1 MSFPIVF
8 KMSPGSMKTTVPLQ
22 VKDDGERLPPLI
34 SANYGGKAAKKK
46 WQDVEDLDPKVAVY
60 AVEAFRIF
68 IRKSLAARR
77 MADEAR
83 RAYEAAAPAAEKDVA
98 PLKAEL
104 ASLESK
110 LSGKK
115 QDPDAKRQAA
125 ELKAQLAAKEAPL
138 VAAAGTLASNIR
150 AFIASKRD
158 VDGIIEE
165 GGASLEK
172 AHRQYLGYE
181 KLHRRFTLLREEAV
195 AIDRRL
201 ASLRKGVVEEVAR
214 KAGGKVDLAVKTEA
228 ARRQKSLLHSGVD
241 LAGVS
246 QEELSFILPKGAD
259 PAALAREL
267 AKAPKSDGINAILS
281 SSDVESLRA
290 ERDRRL
296 RDSERLWRDPMVQY
310 LEQQATVR
318 EFVAALEKG
327 EEVLELP
334 YTVGKLNELR
344 EIEDRNPN
352 TTVGAVVVGDPG
364 TGKTTAVRYYL
375 AKSGRQFSYMDLS
388 KELTRFQTLGSK
400 DVSLESPLADLQRVV
415 EAIDKAPEEQ
425 VAMLLESGVK
435 RYGASFAV
443 MVEEAAGGKDGESG
457 KAGDKKAVIK
467 RVLERRM
474 ADVMADEVYKAG
486 KRNGWRYGF
495 IIDALKRN
503 VCPILDEFNKA
514 QNVDWLWG
522 LMTAQPASDRE
533 AGPMPGT
540 DEESVKANPKGWYY
554 FADNN
559 EWIRVQEDWRMYF
572 TGNIGSVHQVYNVP
586 PALRSRMEGK
596 VVHFDYPP
604 LREEMMAMHAMICDP
619 DSEFRAPYGVA
630 EGLRILLSEV
640 FPKLRAKKAS
650 EMPQPVSLRTTAGI
664 ANQLYDRSTETSR
677 AEGLPDFDRAI
688 LVTLLNPYKLQE
700 KPSMPRVIVEMCNNV
715 GLLLSPEV
723 EEDVVDFIC
732 ENPADRAQRDEAKKT
747 LKAKREEHEKGG
759 VLPKLRDQARFSAQ
773 RAFQAPPGLG
783 AV

>member
-1 MSFPIVF
+1 
-8 KMSPGSMKTTVPLQ
+8 
-22 VKDDGERLPPLI
+22 
-34 SANYGGKAAKKK
+34 
-46 WQDVEDLDPKVAVY
+46 
-60 AVEAFRIF
+60 
-68 IRKSLAARR
+68 
-77 MADEAR
+77 
-83 RAYEAAAPAAEKDVA
+83 
-98 PLKAEL
+98 
-104 ASLESK
+104 
-110 LSGKK
+110 
-115 QDPDAKRQAA
+115 
-125 ELKAQLAAKEAPL
+125 
-138 VAAAGTLASNIR
+138 
-150 AFIASKRD
+150 
-158 VDGIIEE
+158 
-165 GGASLEK
+165 
-172 AHRQYLGYE
+172 
-181 KLHRRFTLLREEAV
+181 
-195 AIDRRL
+195 
-201 ASLRKGVVEEVAR
+201 
-214 KAGGKVDLAVKTEA
+214 
-228 ARRQKSLLHSGVD
+228 
-241 LAGVS
+241 
-246 QEELSFILPKGAD
+246 
-259 PAALAREL
+259 
-267 AKAPKSDGINAILS
+267 
-281 SSDVESLRA
+281 
-290 ERDRRL
+290 
-296 RDSERLWRDPMVQY
+296 
-310 LEQQATVR
+310 
-318 EFVAALEKG
+318 VAALERG

-400 DVSLESPLADLQRVV
+400 DVSLESPLADLQRVMD
-415 EAIDKAPEEQ
+415 AIERAPEEQ
-425 VAMLLESGVK
+425 VAMLLASGVK

-443 MVEEAAGGKDGESG
+443 MVEEAAGGKDAESG
-457 KAGDKKAVIK
+457 AEGGKVGEKKAVIK

-540 DEESVKANPKGWYY
+540 DEGSVKANPKGWYF

-559 EWIRVQEDWRMYF
+559 EWIRVPDNWRMFF
-572 TGNIGSVHQVYNVP
+572 TGNIGSIHQVYNVP

-619 DSEFRAPYGVA
+619 DSEFRGPYGVA

-677 AEGLPDFDRAI
+677 TEGLPDLDKAI

-700 KPSMPRVIVEMCNNV
+700 KPAMPRTIVELCNNV

-783 AV
+783 VV